1 MAREKLDYR
10 ANLARIK
17 EYSEDNV
24 LTVREVAQF
33 LKIDRHTVT
42 SLIERGR
49 LVGVNVG
56 LGKKKAIY
64 RVSAESLA
72 RFIS

>member
-1 MAREKLDYR
+1 MGREKQDYR
-10 ANLARIK
+10 ANLARVT
-17 EYSEDNV
+17 EFSEDGV
-24 LTVREVAQF
+24 LTVGEVARF

-42 SLIERGR
+42 ALIERGR
-49 LVGVNVG
+49 LTGVNVG
-56 LGKKKAIY
+56 LGKKNAIY